1 MNPRIDL
8 PELTVE
14 QVRRKGG
21 MGPGVRVAIWAF
33 RAYVWQL
40 PELVEAAEVEWGRL
54 LREDRVE
61 VVGK

>member
-33 RAYVWQL
+33 RGGVWQRTE
-40 PELVEAAEVEWGRL
+40 PVDAAEVEWERL

-61 VVGK
+61 VE